1 MGAHVLTSPSCV
13 WKIVL
18 LGVHVFVP
26 LPLPFLSHEFRHVNT
41 YVLRVCPSHCLYIYI
56 CVYIYIHIIFDYT
69 TYIYTDLGIRAF
81 NSK

>member
-26 LPLPFLSHEFRHVNT
+26 LPLPFLSHEFRHVM
-41 YVLRVCPSHCLYIYI
+41 